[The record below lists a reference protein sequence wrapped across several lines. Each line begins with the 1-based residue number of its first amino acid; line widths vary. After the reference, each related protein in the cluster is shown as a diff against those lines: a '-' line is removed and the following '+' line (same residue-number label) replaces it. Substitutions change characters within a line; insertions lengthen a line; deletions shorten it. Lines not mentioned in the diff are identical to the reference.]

1 MLESKVQE
9 AWRVLR
15 IQSELVEGTDRLLK
29 LGVAVTVFG
38 GARFEPGSPH
48 YQQAKIL
55 GELLGRRG
63 VPVITGGGPGIM
75 EGANRGC
82 HDTPAA
88 SVGLNIELPFE
99 QTSNPYQ
106 DISLDFRY
114 FFVRKYLFV
123 KHAVGFV
130 IFPGGYG
137 TLDELFEAL
146 TLVQTGKVRPFPI
159 VLVGRDYWS
168 GLVDWIVQRM
178 LEQGCISA
186 DELDLIK
193 LVDNS
198 QEAAELILQHIDQT
212 EPEAGS
218 APKSKSNERLASSG

>member
-1 MLESKVQE
+1 MLEAKVQE

-15 IQSELVEGTDRLLK
+15 IQSELVDGTDKLLK
-29 LGVAVTVFG
+29 LGAAVTVFG

-48 YQQAKIL
+48 YQQAQIL
-55 GELLGRRG
+55 GELLGSQG

-75 EGANRGC
+75 EAANRGC
-82 HDTPAA
+82 FGTSAT

-114 FFVRKYLFV
+114 FFVRKYLFI
-123 KHAVGFV
+123 KHALGFV

-146 TLVQTGKVRPFPI
+146 TLVQTGKVDPFPI
-159 VLVGRDYWS
+159 VLVGVDYWS
-168 GLVDWIVQRM
+168 GLVDWIVGRM
-178 LEQGCISA
+178 LEQGCIS
-186 DELDLIK
+186 DEELHLFK
-193 LVDNS
+193 LVDTS
-198 QEAAELILQHIDQT
+198 EEAAELILQHMRM
-212 EPEAGS
+212 GS
-218 APKSKSNERLASSG
+218 ANRDVEG